1 MFNFIANIVVVAMSL
16 LFSCHH
22 EGEHHEVC
30 QEDMDY
36 AI

>member
-22 EGEHHEVC
+22 EGEH
-30 QEDMDY
+30 QEGMDCVV
-36 AI
+36 